1 MIAVGD
7 ADGGVE
13 GKGGEGKGGEGR
25 GAMFTSRHPI
35 SALTNLQNGRPKITE
50 MCIKKKYK

>member
-50 MCIKKKYK
+50 MCIKKKV